1 MEHTGTTIVITGGA
15 GGIGRGIAHAFATTG
30 ADVVAFDVA
39 TPAEGVRFFLVD
51 VRREMDIRRAAA
63 ALERVD
69 VLVNSAGVYWQG
81 PFGAISTATL
91 DTVVDVNLKGSYL
104 VTKYLLPHL
113 TTSRGCIINIASGVG
128 MAADPQ
134 AAAYCATKAGII
146 MLTRCLALDF
156 KTHGVRVNAIL
167 PGPIDTPML
176 RDVLSS
182 DQDLAVY
189 TQLNPMRRIGQ
200 PADVAA
206 LALFLAS
213 DAARYINGGI
223 YAVDGGES
231 ITSAYS

>member
-1 MEHTGTTIVITGGA
+1 MEYTGTTIVITGGA
-15 GGIGRGIAHAFATTG
+15 SGIGRGIAHAFATTG
-30 ADVVAFDVA
+30 ANVVVFDVA
-39 TPAEGVRFFLVD
+39 APTDAVRFFSVD
-51 VRREMDIRRAAA
+51 VRRETSIRGAAV

-81 PFGAISTATL
+81 PFGTMSAADL

-113 TTSRGCIINIASGVG
+113 TTSRGCIINIASGLG
-128 MAADPQ
+128 MAADPL

-176 RDVLSS
+176 RDAISS
-182 DQDLAVY
+182 DQDLAAY
-189 TQLNPMRRIGQ
+189 IRLNPMRRIGQ

-231 ITSAYS
+231 VTSAYS